1 MTLKKLFLA
10 AMASVLPPAF
20 DSMQVLVY
28 SSMEE
33 LLLSSY
39 GQTVHY
45 PKSTCNHPSVVRPRT
60 TCDRS

>member
-1 MTLKKLFLA
+1 
-10 AMASVLPPAF
+10 
-20 DSMQVLVY
+20 MQALVY

-45 PKSTCNHPSVVRPRT
+45 PKSTSNHLSVVSPRT

>member
-1 MTLKKLFLA
+1 
-10 AMASVLPPAF
+10 
-20 DSMQVLVY
+20 MQTLVY
-28 SSMEE
+28 SNMEE

>member
-1 MTLKKLFLA
+1 
-10 AMASVLPPAF
+10 
-20 DSMQVLVY
+20 MQALVY

-39 GQTVHY
+39 GQMVHY

>member
-1 MTLKKLFLA
+1 
-10 AMASVLPPAF
+10 
-20 DSMQVLVY
+20 MQVLVY

-45 PKSTCNHPSVVRPRT
+45 PKNTCNHPSVVRPRT